1 MTPMT
6 LPENL
11 AAFLGDMRDTLGD
24 EGVNVAPETI
34 LRYGETTL
42 PGPDQPPGAVL
53 YPGSPDA
60 VQRIVQ
66 AANRHRV
73 ALYPISNGNNIGLG
87 SRAPVVAGQV
97 VVDLGRRMNR
107 ILEINEETGVA
118 VIEPGVTYRQ
128 LADELDRLG
137 GKFMPDVT
145 SGPPEGSVLGN
156 ALDKGAGY
164 TPYADHLGMTCGME
178 VVLGNGSV
186 IRTGDASLG
195 NARHA
200 HMSKYTYGPHLDG
213 LFAQSNFGIV
223 TRVGI
228 WLMPRPPAIRFFG
241 FSFDDDDAIGAIID
255 AIRPLKLSNFV
266 PTMMRVS
273 NDLWMAI
280 SEEPYPGYREG
291 VGALPDDERRA
302 LRQRHGVGA
311 WTISGAFYGAS
322 MAALQPQID
331 RVRAH
336 FQRLPGARYIDHDA
350 VADHPP
356 LQAALDAY
364 SGKPGFSELRQLAW
378 RPGGG
383 LAAFTPGV
391 PMNRALVEESSHMS
405 RRILNERGLD
415 YVKMY
420 VCGPRFAR
428 GLHHLVWNRTLA
440 TEDAAADDAY
450 RALVMGYAGMGMQCG
465 RAPLKYQA
473 LHWSILEPAVRDTCN
488 ALKSALDPNHVIAP
502 GRYGIG

>member
-1 MTPMT
+1 MKTAT
-6 LPENL
+6 TGDLD
-11 AAFLGDMRDTLGD
+11 AFIAHIRDMLGD
-24 EGVNVAPETI
+24 EAVNLTKETTD
-34 LRYGETTL
+34 RYGETTL
-42 PGPDQPPGAVL
+42 PGPDQPPSAVL
-53 YPGSPDA
+53 YPGSVDE
-60 VQRIVQ
+60 VRGIVL

-73 ALYPISNGNNIGLG
+73 PLYPISNGNNIGLG
-87 SRAPVVAGQV
+87 SRAPVAPGQV
-97 VVDLGRRMNR
+97 VLDLGRRMNR

-137 GKFMPDVT
+137 GRFMADVT

-178 VVLGNGSV
+178 VVLGNGEV
-186 IRTGDASLG
+186 IHTGDSSLS

-200 HMSKYTYGPHLDG
+200 HMSKYTYGPYLDG

-223 TRVGI
+223 TRVGL

-255 AIRPLKLSNFV
+255 AVRPIKLSNFV

-280 SEEPYPGYREG
+280 SEEPYPDYHEG
-291 VGALPDDERRA
+291 VGHLPDEERRA
-302 LRQRHGVGA
+302 LRQRHGLGA
-311 WTISGAFYGAS
+311 WTASGAFYGAS
-322 MAALQPQID
+322 MAALQSQID
-331 RVRAH
+331 RVRSH
-336 FQRLPGARYIDHDA
+336 FERLPGARYIDHEEVQGRA
-350 VADHPP
+350 P

-391 PMNRALVEESSHMS
+391 PMARSVVEDSSRLS
-405 RRILNERGLD
+405 RRVLNERGLD

-428 GLHHLVWNRTLA
+428 GLHHLVWNRA
-440 TEDAAADDAY
+440 APGEDAAADDAY
-450 RALVMGYAGMGMQCG
+450 RTLVREYADMGMQCG
-465 RAPLKYQA
+465 RAPIKYQA
-473 LHWSILEPAVRDTCN
+473 LHWSILDPAVRDACN
-488 ALKSALDPNHVIAP
+488 ALKNALDPNHVIAP